1 MEKLKNSIGAK
12 VLSFLVIQ
20 VCVVTIVF
28 SGIVV
33 VFNAGY
39 SWYSSDSKSVREDI
53 LQEIAMHVECEIHDR
68 LYYHIDYSG
77 EGEIEWSEYILKGYD
92 LPEGIGYKI
101 ELLKDK
107 SEKIPDIK
115 LKKNTSLNE
124 SESVYSQEL
133 YDDLYKLTVY
143 VEDPQEVGKATS
155 EIYPENLAVIYEFYN
170 LMYKLKTIAIAALVL
185 ALIVLSLMFAYMISA
200 IRPDAGNGGIVR
212 KVPVDLAFGIS
223 GGAVLLFCVTFV
235 DAVQET
241 YNYDLLLLLTLIVS
255 MAVSVTVT
263 AFVLFFIYRVK
274 CGKWWDNTV
283 IGVIT
288 RYFIGI
294 AAWMFGNLKK
304 TTKWLAVN
312 IKKTAVMLNRGVHS
326 LPVVWRTVVVI
337 GIVIGSNLLVT
348 VNFAWS
354 GTAQFFWIV
363 GAIVISVAVIYIALC
378 MKRLQK
384 GGCKLA
390 EGDLNHKI
398 ETKGL
403 FFDFAEHAE
412 NLNKIGDGMSVA
424 VEERIKSERFKAE
437 LITNV
442 SHDIKTPLTSII
454 NYVDLLNKKEI
465 DDPEIQEYID
475 VLDRQSKRLKKLT
488 EDIVDASK
496 ASTGNIKM
504 EMAPCKIGLLMSQTV
519 AEYKSKAEENDL
531 EIILKTPEEELE
543 ILADG
548 RRLWRVFDNLMNN
561 ICKYGQPGTRVY
573 LALEETDGKAVIT
586 YRNIS
591 KYELDITEKE
601 LMERFV
607 RGDKS
612 RHTEGSGLGLSI
624 ARNLVELQDGTF
636 DLNIDGDLF
645 KVVITFNLLKL

>member
-1 MEKLKNSIGAK
+1 MESIKNSIVTK
-12 VLSFLVIQ
+12 VVAFLLIQ
-20 VCVVTIVF
+20 VCVITVIF

-33 VFNAGY
+33 IFNAGY
-39 SWYSSDSKSVREDI
+39 SWYSADYKSVREDI
-53 LQEIAMHVECEIHDR
+53 LQEIAVRVECEIHDR
-68 LYYHIDYSG
+68 LYYHIEYSG
-77 EGEIEWSEYILKGYD
+77 EGDIEWPEYLLKDYD

-101 ELLKDK
+101 ELLQNKTK
-107 SEKIPDIK
+107 NIEDIK
-115 LKKNTSLNE
+115 LKKNTSISK
-124 SESVYSQEL
+124 SESSYRQEL

-143 VEDPQEVGKATS
+143 VEDPQEAGKPAS
-155 EIYPENLAVIYEFYN
+155 KIYPENLAVKYELYNLIYES
-170 LMYKLKTIAIAALVL
+170 KTIAIILLVL
-185 ALIVLSLMFAYMISA
+185 SFLILILLFTYMISSM
-200 IRPDAGNGGIVR
+200 RLDAGKERIV
-212 KVPVDLAFGIS
+212 KKMPVDFAFVIS
-223 GGAVLLFCVTFV
+223 ACLIFVVWMTFV
-235 DAVQET
+235 DGMTGT
-241 YNYDLLLLLTLIVS
+241 YNYDLILLMLLSVS
-255 MAVSVTVT
+255 IAISIAVT

-283 IGVIT
+283 TLILS
-288 RYFIGI
+288 RCFMRF
-294 AAWMFGNLKK
+294 AAWIFDCLKNI
-304 TTKWLAVN
+304 TKYLVSN
-312 IKKTAVMLNRGVHS
+312 IKKIIVVFNRGIYA
-326 LPVVWRTVVVI
+326 LPVVWRTVVAV
-337 GIVIGSNLLVT
+337 GIVLGSNLLVA

-354 GTAQFFWIV
+354 GAAQFFWIV
-363 GAIVISVAVIYIALC
+363 GAIVVSVAVVYVALC

-384 GGCKLA
+384 GGRKLA
-390 EGDLNHKI
+390 EGDLNYKI

-403 FFDFAEHAE
+403 LFDFAEHAE
-412 NLNKIGDGMSVA
+412 NLNKIGDGMAAA

-454 NYVDLLNKKEI
+454 NYVDLLSKKEI
-465 DDPEIQEYID
+465 EEPEIQKYID

-488 EDIVDASK
+488 EDLVDASK

-504 EMAPCKIGLLMSQTV
+504 EMAPCKVGLLMSQTV
-519 AEYKSKAEENDL
+519 AEYKTKAEENDL
-531 EIILKTPEEELE
+531 ELILKMPEEELE

-561 ICKYGQPGTRVY
+561 ICKYGQHGTRVY
-573 LALEETDGKAVIT
+573 LGLEEAEGKAVIT

-591 KYELDITEKE
+591 KYELDISEKE

-636 DLNIDGDLF
+636 DLKIDGDLF